1 MDDVLEQFEVKEV
14 IKGPKGPKGPKIS
27 PDASPIE
34 QPGPL
39 TGKEIMDLGI
49 MFKGLPR

>member
-14 IKGPKGPKGPKIS
+14 KKERKTTKPDLS
-27 PDASPIE
+27 PSPIE

-39 TGKEIMDLGI
+39 TGKEVMDLGI